1 MKSIA
6 IFLMLL
12 GILLILS
19 YGFLY
24 LLGFAMSFDAAEG
37 GSAKYWLLRGLMV
50 IPLLLLIWILIH
62 AWRAFQSG
70 NYKRSVNFGYVFAV
84 SGIGFFVYLF
94 IIFFY
99 P

>member
-24 LLGFAMSFDAAEG
+24 LLGFAMSFDAADG
-37 GSAKYWLLRGLMV
+37 GGAKAWLLRFLMV
-50 IPLLLLIWILIH
+50 WPLLILIFVLNF

-70 NYKRSVNFGYVFAV
+70 QYKRSVNFGFVFAV
-84 SGIGFFVYLF
+84 SGIGFFIYLYF
-94 IIFFY
+94 MFL
-99 P
+99 